1 MEQPTV
7 EQQRGAPAAGSAV
20 NSSADS
26 SAGGSRATGSPSER
40 RFSLALLALSALLL
54 LALVGRAEFLVDD
67 AFISLRFARNW
78 VELGAPV
85 FNAFELGPGGQPVEG
100 FSNLLW
106 TAMLAVLY
114 QAGAPFPEF
123 LGPLQLSLA
132 MGVLIVQLRFVTSE
146 LRLGRAG
153 EFASVALLVT
163 SAPFVAWSTG
173 GMETTLFT
181 LLLTA
186 FSLGLLRQEI
196 SGRADLLR
204 LALTAA
210 AVAAVRVE
218 GVLWVVGVTGATL
231 TAEWLL
237 SGDRTGALRRH
248 RQRLAWVLVAVGA
261 SVVAQL
267 IWRQV
272 VFGQWLPNTVAA
284 KTGGGAE
291 VLGRGLR
298 QVATWALVTLTP
310 LIALGLALP
319 ALRHTSPRARVAAG
333 ASLFTAL
340 GFVGYNVLVGG
351 DWMPFFRFLAPCTPA
366 LALLAAVGIDRVPRG
381 LGLALAL
388 GFTAAQP
395 LPLFDVHVA
404 PEGLR
409 SALRFRSF
417 KGGYRT
423 EAQRVE
429 VARQNEG
436 NFTLLGQALAAETRP
451 GEVLAFGP
459 IGSPGWFAPSLD
471 FVDRNGLVTP
481 SVARREVTA
490 GGTAGHEKRVPHA
503 WFLDHGSPAP
513 NLLYATWRPGA
524 IREEQPEQLR
534 ALKRAL
540 TSQGQTSRP
549 EERPLFEGTRL
560 RLHTVELPSLEPPSS
575 PPRDFSQVT
584 LILFERADPETAR
597 AFWDQ

>member
-1 MEQPTV
+1 M
-7 EQQRGAPAAGSAV
+7 
-20 NSSADS
+20 
-26 SAGGSRATGSPSER
+26 
-40 RFSLALLALSALLL
+40 
-54 LALVGRAEFLVDD
+54 DD
-67 AFISLRFARNW
+67 AYISLRIARNW

-106 TAMLAVLY
+106 TALLAALY
-114 QAGAPFPEF
+114 QAGASFPDF

-153 EFASVALLVT
+153 ECASVVLLAT

-186 FSLGLLRQEI
+186 FSVGLLRKEL
-196 SGRADLLR
+196 SSRSDLLQ

-218 GVLWVVGVTGATL
+218 GILWVAGVTGATL
-231 TAEWLL
+231 AAEWLL
-237 SGDRTGALRRH
+237 SGDGKHALRRH
-248 RQRLAWVLVAVGA
+248 RQRLTWIVVFAAA

-267 IWRQV
+267 VWRQV

-298 QVATWALVTLTP
+298 QVATWALVSLTP

-319 ALRHTSPRARVAAG
+319 ALRHTSSRARVAAG
-333 ASLFTAL
+333 ASLFVAL
-340 GFVGYNVLVGG
+340 GFVAYNVLVGG

-381 LGLALAL
+381 AGIALTLGVA
-388 GFTAAQP
+388 AAQP
-395 LPLFDVHVA
+395 LPLFDVHFA
-404 PEGLR
+404 PESLR

-417 KGGYRT
+417 KGGYRS

-436 NFTLLGQALAAETRP
+436 NFTLLGKALAAEAQP

-481 SVARREVTA
+481 SVARREVKA

-503 WFLDHGSPAP
+503 WFLDHGAPAP
-513 NLLYATWRPGA
+513 DLLYATWRPG
-524 IREEQPEQLR
+524 IVREEDPGQMR

-540 TSQGQTSRP
+540 RSQGQTSRP
-549 EERPLFEGTRL
+549 EERPLFDGTRL
-560 RLHTVELPSLEPPSS
+560 RLHPMSLSTLEDPSS
-575 PPRDFSQVT
+575 PPRDFSELT
-584 LILFERADPETAR
+584 LILFERTDPATAR
-597 AFWDQ
+597 AFWGQ

>member
-7 EQQRGAPAAGSAV
+7 EQARGAPAAGSPA
-20 NSSADS
+20 A
-26 SAGGSRATGSPSER
+26 R
-40 RFSLALLALSALLL
+40 RFSLALLALSAFLL
-54 LALVGRAEFLVDD
+54 LALVARAEFLVDD
-67 AFISLRFARNW
+67 AFISLRIARNW

-106 TAMLAVLY
+106 TALLAALY
-114 QAGAPFPEF
+114 QAGAPFPEL

-132 MGVLIVQLRFVTSE
+132 IGVLIVQLRFVTSQ

-153 EFASVALLVT
+153 EFASVALLAT

-186 FSLGLLRQEI
+186 FSLGLLREEL
-196 SGRADLLR
+196 SVRSDLVR

-231 TAEWLL
+231 AAEWLL
-237 SGDRTGALRRH
+237 SGEGAHALRRH
-248 RQRLAWVLVAVGA
+248 RQRLVWVFLAVGV

-291 VLGRGLR
+291 VIGRGLR
-298 QVATWALVTLTP
+298 QVATWALVSLTP
-310 LIALGLALP
+310 LIAFALAFP
-319 ALRHTSPRARVAAG
+319 ALRHTSSRARVAAG
-333 ASLFTAL
+333 ASLFVAL
-340 GFVGYNVLVGG
+340 GFVAYNVLVGG

-381 LGLALAL
+381 PGLALAL
-388 GFTAAQP
+388 AFAAAQP
-395 LPLFDVHVA
+395 LPLFDVHLA

-436 NFTLLGQALAAETRP
+436 NFTLLGKALAAETRP

-503 WFLDHGSPAP
+503 WFLDHGTPAP
-513 NLLYATWRPGA
+513 DLLYATWRPGA
-524 IREEQPEQLR
+524 VREDQPDQLR

-540 TSQGQTSRP
+540 QAKGQTSRP

-560 RLHTVELPSLEPPSS
+560 RLHTVQLPALEDPSS
-575 PPRDFSQVT
+575 PPRDFNELT
-584 LILFERADPETAR
+584 LILFERTDPATAR
-597 AFWDQ
+597 ASWDQ